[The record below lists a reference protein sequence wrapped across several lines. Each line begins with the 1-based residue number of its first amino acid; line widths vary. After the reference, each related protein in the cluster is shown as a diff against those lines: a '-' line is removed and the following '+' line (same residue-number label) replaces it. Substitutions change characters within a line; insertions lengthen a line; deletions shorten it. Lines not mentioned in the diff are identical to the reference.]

1 MKGSKPF
8 PLVGLGLILCTLLS
22 ACGGKTPQNGPSP
35 LNITTLT
42 LPAGAVGDVYKE
54 GLVATGGQ
62 QPFTWTI
69 DSGALPAGLSLST
82 DGVISGT
89 PTTAGTSA
97 FTLRVTDSQSPVK
110 AYQVGSTS
118 ITINPPLSFPATT
131 LSNGVIAT
139 PYSSAVAA
147 SGGIMPYTYVLA
159 QSSLALP
166 AGLTLNSD
174 GTITGTPT
182 GPVGPYTF
190 TVQVTD
196 SFPRTATA
204 NLSITVTGKL
214 QGNYAFSFNGYNNG
228 QPFYMAG
235 SFIAD
240 GNGNITSGV
249 LDRNGSDSIG
259 QLKNMPFT
267 GIYQI
272 DNTTSLGTMTLTI
285 PGLATTFN
293 YNLAVSVVADSRF
306 IQIDPNMYGSG
317 VIKKQTGITGISLA
331 SLAGGFTFG
340 FFGVDPG
347 KNRYAGA
354 GTLTSDS
361 VGNLTGLEDTNDN
374 SIVQSQVPFTGNF
387 LTVDP
392 ATGRGTMALTVGSST
407 IDYAFYVVT
416 LGGVSNELAAVQ
428 IDPVSSRASLTLA
441 SILKQGAAG
450 SAGGTT
456 FTKASLK
463 GVAVT
468 ELNAVSNNSGTLAP
482 DISVGLANFDGAG
495 NITSYTFDEN
505 DGGALTAP
513 SQNSYTGTYTVDPK
527 TGRAT
532 VSLTGVANQPVQP
545 VWYLVSANTGSNLA
559 FVVGTDPN
567 VTAGSFEPQA
577 GSSFTDVSLF
587 GNFYGGTSTPV
598 LSTVT
603 NEVDAAVATPP
614 PPPGS
619 GNGTL
624 TVTYKSNGPNGV
636 PVSQM
641 LAATYSVDSTGRTV
655 TTDANGNPIDILYI
669 VSAGTSGATGAG
681 AKSVSLNTGKNPRL
695 TVLVH

>member
-354 GTLTSDS
+354 GTFTSDS
-361 VGNLTGLEDTNDN
+361 IGNLTGLEDTNDN

-428 IDPVSSRASLTLA
+428 IDPVSSGASLTLA

-450 SAGGTT
+450 STGGTN

-468 ELNAVSNNSGTLAP
+468 ELNAVSKTSGAP

-505 DGGALTAP
+505 NGGTLTTP

-527 TGRAT
+527 TGRVT
-532 VSLTGVANQPVQP
+532 VTGLGSYQP
-545 VWYLVSANTGSNLA
+545 VWYLVSANPSSNLA

-567 VTAGSFEPQA
+567 VTAGSLEPQA
-577 GSSFTDVSLF
+577 GSSFTDVSLL
-587 GNFYGGTSTPV
+587 GKFYGGTSTPV

-636 PVSQM
+636 PGSQM

-669 VSAGTSGATGAG
+669 VSAGTSGATGTG